1 MTLRITVTDPTSDKL
16 ASFEIEKDEVV
27 LSLKALIEVEFNIPV
42 SEQFLYFKQQNL
54 LDQNTLS
61 QSGVQE
67 NDMIIVIRKQ
77 A

>member
-42 SEQFLYFKQQNL
+42 SEQFLYFK
-54 LDQNTLS
+54 
-61 QSGVQE
+61 
-67 NDMIIVIRKQ
+67 
-77 A
+77 